1 MCIRDRKSAELLYY
15 LSERDQTEMNRD
27 YLINSAIASIKEI
40 NALGY
45 KAPELKTVS
54 LPGNSI
60 LKKMSDFMDNGIE
73 NGMFYKH
80 DKTVAMQVASVV
92 VNNEEDKILLL
103 NEDELFNRER
113 QAFINLAKTQ
123 PTLDRISALIEKGIN
138 LRN

>member
-1 MCIRDRKSAELLYY
+1 MSGSPPISL
-15 LSERDQTEMNRD
+15 
-27 YLINSAIASIKEI
+27 NSAISSIKEI

-60 LKKMSDFMDNGIE
+60 LKKMSEFMDNGIE
-73 NGMFYKH
+73 KGLFYKH

-92 VNNEEDKILLL
+92 VNNKEDKILLL
-103 NEDELFNRER
+103 DEDELFNRER
-113 QAFINLAKTQ
+113 EAFINLAKTQ